1 MPFIPVDKSKHKYII
16 GIDFGHGETSVSIAP
31 IGWEKKCD
39 QLEPA
44 YDIEF
49 KKGGTMFSCF
59 AQNNTIATENKVG
72 TESYMYGYLRNPQTN
87 DFLWDFHSYFKAT
100 PSELAA
106 REEINV
112 MATFM
117 KFVYEKVLELKGG
130 EGGFLTNDNHLVYL
144 ACPSSSVKWTEEEK
158 EAYARIASDVAKLPL
173 CEISGFSKGI
183 IRESRAAF
191 ILAKS
196 KKDIPVSDGI
206 LIIDFGSSTLDLTY
220 YSDKLLKP
228 LDEGYEL
235 GAQKIEHLIYEDILA
250 HLEEHFSDEQIRNEV
265 KNGLANERIKNI
277 VLLALR
283 ESKEKFYDSEA
294 VEELVV
300 NLNISSLLGIPNLPK
315 IRAFYSANQIDEML
329 GMKEYISSVKLAFKD
344 FKENILKDN
353 VIKSVFLTG
362 GASRMYWLKDAVKQI
377 FGESVVFSKD
387 IGDCSTAISRGIAL
401 AGRADVRTTL
411 LEDNLPEDIY
421 EPGDIAE
428 QIINTVAENKSRIA
442 YEDMWNKVKFFKEAI
457 FERSIDELKSSISDG
472 LKYINMDIS
481 DTYASHVR
489 MKIERTV
496 QSKINELIHE
506 YFSHDVNI
514 NISQNRKFDTKK
526 LSNLSWSVRSVV
538 DICFDEVH
546 DIALTKVAKVG
557 LNTCITVSHILG
569 NLAKGAVNLTS
580 NIINGEDVYEYT
592 DLDEDWEKITKTST
606 PLNSSQRARVFSAFE
621 SAKSQ
626 IQSRIKEDIKT
637 NDNYSL
643 KIQINNAYKEDVKSF
658 IADAIKE
665 ARMILD

>member
-1 MPFIPVDKSKHKYII
+1 MPFIQLDKSKHKYII

-39 QLEPA
+39 QLDPV

-49 KKGGTMFSCF
+49 KKGCSMFSCF

-100 PSELAA
+100 PSDLAA

-117 KFVYEKVLELKGG
+117 KCVYEKVLELKGG

-158 EAYARIASDVAKLPL
+158 EAYARIASDVAGLPL

-329 GMKEYISSVKLAFKD
+329 GMKEYLSSVKLAFED
-344 FKENILKDN
+344 FKENILKEH

-401 AGRADVRTTL
+401 AGRADTRTTL
-411 LEDNLPEDIY
+411 LGDSLPTDIDS
-421 EPGDIAE
+421 PGNIAD
-428 QIINTVAENKSRIA
+428 QIIDSVAENTSKIA
-442 YEDMWNKVKFFKEAI
+442 YEKMKNVVRTFKDSSNSS
-457 FERSIDELKSSISDG
+457 SIDKLKSSISEE
-472 LKYINMDIS
+472 LKKIKLDIS
-481 DTYASHVR
+481 DAYASHVSD
-489 MKIERTV
+489 KIEKSV
-496 QSKINELIHE
+496 QSKINDIIHE
-506 YFSHDVNI
+506 YFSHEVNI
-514 NISQNRKFDTKK
+514 NISQNRSFDT
-526 LSNLSWSVRSVV
+526 SRMSDLSWSIKGVS
-538 DICFDEVH
+538 DICFNEVH
-546 DIALTKVAKVG
+546 DKFATKVVKVTAG
-557 LNTCITVSHILG
+557 VVTTFIRVGENVVKWGI
-569 NLAKGAVNLTS
+569 NQTS
-580 NIINGEDVYEYT
+580 NMIKGEDICEYT
-592 DLDEDWEKITKTST
+592 DLDKDWIEITKTST
-606 PLNSSQRARVFSAFE
+606 SLDSSQRERVYNAFVA
-621 SAKSQ
+621 AKTN
-626 IQSRIKEDIKT
+626 IENKVKADIKLH
-637 NDNYSL
+637 DNSSL
-643 KIQINNAYKEDVKSF
+643 KEQINSAYIQDVQSF
-658 IADAIKE
+658 ITDAIKE